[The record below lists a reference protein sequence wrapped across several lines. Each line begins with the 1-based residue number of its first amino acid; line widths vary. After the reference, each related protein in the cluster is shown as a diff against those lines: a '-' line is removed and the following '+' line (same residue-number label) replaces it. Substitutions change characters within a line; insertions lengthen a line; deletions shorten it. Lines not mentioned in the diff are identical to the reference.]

1 MSHNHDK
8 FRNAERDLRRGERF
22 SKITFWLLGI
32 LLITVFI
39 FAFLLYLK
47 LRDNLTQEAQQT
59 LINISNQKSNQ
70 VKNWLNNQYLAVNYF
85 YNNSI
90 FEKNLE
96 GFINNPVGTDVRK
109 DIAQWFNEICDNFAF
124 SSLRLV
130 DTNNKLILSNIKDA
144 KPLGE
149 FLKKTLNELK
159 IHPKIY
165 LTDFHFYEN
174 SDTIH
179 LDLIMP
185 VVNRRNNT
193 LHGFLCLEVNP
204 NAFLFPMIQEWPS
217 YSKTSEC
224 LIIRN
229 DNGDAL
235 FLNNLRF
242 LEKSALKLKINKNF
256 SDRISIKAV
265 NGSRGI
271 VEGKDYRGVRAIA
284 YVQAVEGT
292 DWIMIVKIDSDEI
305 YSDVNAAA
313 ALFSFML
320 LFSVSLIGWIIIT
333 NYKRIERINENN
345 RLKLEAEKQFL
356 SAHYNMFIENTNDII
371 ILSDLN
377 GKITEINNNALNTYG
392 YTSEEFLNMNIKD
405 ISPEYL
411 KRSHKVRETYH
422 LKKDGTTFPVEISSK
437 SITLN
442 NQTFIQNFI
451 RDITER
457 TQAQKRIYHLNVV
470 YSILSQI
477 NESIVRIKDRNEL
490 FKKFVDIAID
500 YGKFSASWI
509 GIIDKDSGKISPLF
523 IRGAGIENYYEL
535 MKNMINNYAHLE
547 NPTKKA
553 IDTKSAVICNN
564 INEEASDVKI
574 KFSGANNF
582 QSEVSIPLIFRDEVI
597 GVYNIIHSEA
607 DYFMDEEMSLIE
619 EIKGDISFALEAI
632 QAEKER
638 EATADSLKKSENRFK
653 TIFEN
658 ASDSVFILQG
668 YKIID
673 LNLQGENLL
682 GYKRNELIG
691 NNIFSFINDTDIRKI
706 NLREMLGK
714 AVKGNPQRVLL
725 RVMKKDGNY
734 IQVDVSLN
742 LITIGSSNMTILMAR
757 DVTEHLKIEEEL
769 IKAKNNAEEMNQLKT
784 NFLANMSHE
793 LKTPLN
799 GILGFSEMLI
809 EQAKDEDQKNIS
821 AAILSSGRRLLNTLN
836 NILNLAIIEGEKVN
850 IKLTKLKLSDLINES
865 VKACQ
870 SLANVKKLNL
880 SYDIIRESYSMLDI
894 DLIRNI
900 LSNLINN
907 ALTFTDQ
914 GSVSVTLDEIKE
926 YDKLFSVIKIK
937 DTGIGIK
944 KEIFNTIFEPF
955 RQASEGLARKYEG
968 TGIGLTISKKYI
980 DRMNGTIIVESN
992 EGQGSTFTLK
1002 FPALETSD
1010 DITEE
1015 EIKKDKISKKASGK
1029 LINVL
1034 IVEDDEYSLNYA
1046 KAVLRNI
1053 CEIEEASLGKDAI
1066 DKSRI
1071 KSYDL
1076 ILMDIRLPDMNGL
1089 DAVREIRRFGLNPNV
1104 AIAVVTAYT
1113 FMNDKETASDCGYDY
1128 YLAKPYKIEDLK
1140 NLVLKSV
1147 SARNT

>member
-1 MSHNHDK
+1 
-8 FRNAERDLRRGERF
+8 
-22 SKITFWLLGI
+22 
-32 LLITVFI
+32 
-39 FAFLLYLK
+39 
-47 LRDNLTQEAQQT
+47 
-59 LINISNQKSNQ
+59 
-70 VKNWLNNQYLAVNYF
+70 
-85 YNNSI
+85 
-90 FEKNLE
+90 
-96 GFINNPVGTDVRK
+96 
-109 DIAQWFNEICDNFAF
+109 
-124 SSLRLV
+124 
-130 DTNNKLILSNIKDA
+130 
-144 KPLGE
+144 
-149 FLKKTLNELK
+149 
-159 IHPKIY
+159 
-165 LTDFHFYEN
+165 
-174 SDTIH
+174 
-179 LDLIMP
+179 
-185 VVNRRNNT
+185 
-193 LHGFLCLEVNP
+193 
-204 NAFLFPMIQEWPS
+204 
-217 YSKTSEC
+217 
-224 LIIRN
+224 
-229 DNGDAL
+229 
-235 FLNNLRF
+235 
-242 LEKSALKLKINKNF
+242 
-256 SDRISIKAV
+256 
-265 NGSRGI
+265 
-271 VEGKDYRGVRAIA
+271 
-284 YVQAVEGT
+284 
-292 DWIMIVKIDSDEI
+292 
-305 YSDVNAAA
+305 
-313 ALFSFML
+313 
-320 LFSVSLIGWIIIT
+320 
-333 NYKRIERINENN
+333 
-345 RLKLEAEKQFL
+345 
-356 SAHYNMFIENTNDII
+356 
-371 ILSDLN
+371 
-377 GKITEINNNALNTYG
+377 
-392 YTSEEFLNMNIKD
+392 
-405 ISPEYL
+405 
-411 KRSHKVRETYH
+411 
-422 LKKDGTTFPVEISSK
+422 
-437 SITLN
+437 
-442 NQTFIQNFI
+442 
-451 RDITER
+451 
-457 TQAQKRIYHLNVV
+457 
-470 YSILSQI
+470 
-477 NESIVRIKDRNEL
+477 
-490 FKKFVDIAID
+490 
-500 YGKFSASWI
+500 
-509 GIIDKDSGKISPLF
+509 
-523 IRGAGIENYYEL
+523 
-535 MKNMINNYAHLE
+535 
-547 NPTKKA
+547 
-553 IDTKSAVICNN
+553 
-564 INEEASDVKI
+564 
-574 KFSGANNF
+574 
-582 QSEVSIPLIFRDEVI
+582 
-597 GVYNIIHSEA
+597 
-607 DYFMDEEMSLIE
+607 MDEEMSLIE